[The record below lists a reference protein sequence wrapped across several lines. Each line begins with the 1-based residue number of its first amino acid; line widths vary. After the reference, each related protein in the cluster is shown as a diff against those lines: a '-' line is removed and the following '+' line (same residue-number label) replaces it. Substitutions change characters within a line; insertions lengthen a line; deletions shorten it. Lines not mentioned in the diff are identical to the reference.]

1 MVGLIFV
8 AWLLTLAAVAVGD
21 ALAVGI
27 VIWSAHHLY
36 RGGPR
41 WYVKKIVSGGLVG
54 GAAGLAIGAVTSA
67 SAQGGLQGGAST
79 AALVVV
85 NLMLAGFGWTALAPA
100 RRHAPFRL
108 ASSGP
113 PSAA

>member
-1 MVGLIFV
+1 MVGLIFA
-8 AWLLTLAAVAVGD
+8 AWLLTLAVVAVGD

-27 VIWSAHHLY
+27 VLWSAHHLY
-36 RGGPR
+36 RGRPR
-41 WYVKKIVSGGLVG
+41 WYVAKIVRGGLVG
-54 GAAGLAIGAVTSA
+54 AAAGLAIGVLTAV
-67 SAQGGLQGGAST
+67 SAQGGLQGGPST
-79 AALVVV
+79 GALVVV
-85 NLMLAGFGWTALAPA
+85 NLILAGFGWTALAPA

>member
-1 MVGLIFV
+1 MVGLIFA
-8 AWLLTLAAVAVGD
+8 AWLLTLAVIAVGD

-27 VIWSAHHLY
+27 VL
-36 RGGPR
+36 
-41 WYVKKIVSGGLVG
+41 
-54 GAAGLAIGAVTSA
+54 
-67 SAQGGLQGGAST
+67 
-79 AALVVV
+79 
-85 NLMLAGFGWTALAPA
+85 ALAPA